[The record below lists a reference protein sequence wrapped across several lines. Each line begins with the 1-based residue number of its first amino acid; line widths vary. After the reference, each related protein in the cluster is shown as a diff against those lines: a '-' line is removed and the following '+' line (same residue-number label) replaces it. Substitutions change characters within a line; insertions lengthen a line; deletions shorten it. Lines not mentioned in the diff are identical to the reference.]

1 MTRPLTSYTVQLFT
15 KVKCVVCVYIS
26 MYNILTFLKT
36 IDVRHEKF
44 NILTLMNYPAISIF
58 VFYTLKTKYWTIRQS
73 SLYQQYCIMIGSC
86 VVCFEWVLLIY
97 LIFSFIIRVRKGTQT
112 ILSERSDSIY
122 LTSYMNFNWLSVLC
136 PYQFSWQYSLM
147 EWLQRKCKFSQS
159 LLKSATTKLWSEAS
173 YGKWP

>member
-1 MTRPLTSYTVQLFT
+1 M
-15 KVKCVVCVYIS
+15 CGVCVYFNV
-26 MYNILTFLKT
+26 YNILTFLKT

-44 NILTLMNYPAISIF
+44 NILTLMNYPTISIS
-58 VFYTLKTKYWTIRQS
+58 VFYTLKTKYWTIRQPGP
-73 SLYQQYCIMIGSC
+73 YQQYCIMIGSC

-97 LIFSFIIRVRKGTQT
+97 LILSFIRIRKNTQF
-112 ILSERSDSIY
+112 ILSERIDSIY
-122 LTSYMNFNWLSVLC
+122 RTSYKNLNWLSVLC